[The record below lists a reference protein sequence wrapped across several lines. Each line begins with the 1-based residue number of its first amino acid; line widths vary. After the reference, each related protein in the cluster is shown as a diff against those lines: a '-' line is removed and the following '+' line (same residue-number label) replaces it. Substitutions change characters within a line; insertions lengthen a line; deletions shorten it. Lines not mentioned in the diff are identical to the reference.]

1 MRQKQSRNKT
11 NFEDLLSLLIEDVCV
26 ETRVIYLNG
35 EVDQDMAALA
45 IKGLHILET
54 SSSSD
59 PATIL
64 INSEGGSVVDGL
76 AIYDAIQLAPFQV
89 ETRVVGVA
97 DSMAAWILQA
107 GDIRS
112 ATRYSRIMVHQG
124 TSAPGDDLRE
134 NLNAWAAHHQHLD
147 KVCID
152 ILYRR
157 MVMVNPKIT
166 PKQVEKLIQ
175 FDKIYTAQQ
184 ALDAGLIDQIIYP
197 KG

>member
-112 ATRYSRIMVHQG
+112 ATRY
-124 TSAPGDDLRE
+124 
-134 NLNAWAAHHQHLD
+134 
-147 KVCID
+147 
-152 ILYRR
+152 
-157 MVMVNPKIT
+157 
-166 PKQVEKLIQ
+166 
-175 FDKIYTAQQ
+175 
-184 ALDAGLIDQIIYP
+184 
-197 KG
+197 